1 MGEELDKKR
10 KANTENENLLKK
22 KKQNAENR
30 LETNIKEYDQEME
43 RLTEAVNKER
53 EENFRK
59 IKHAKEVNK
68 KLEDD
73 WALKRQQFEIEE
85 NRKRDAA
92 QYIRK
97 MYDAWKERKKKKK
110 GRKGK

>member
-1 MGEELDKKR
+1 MKDNQAKAVEELDKKR

-53 EENFRK
+53 EIYNQE
-59 IKHAKEVNK
+59 
-68 KLEDD
+68 KLQELD
-73 WALKRQQFEIEE
+73 
-85 NRKRDAA
+85 
-92 QYIRK
+92 
-97 MYDAWKERKKKKK
+97 
-110 GRKGK
+110 